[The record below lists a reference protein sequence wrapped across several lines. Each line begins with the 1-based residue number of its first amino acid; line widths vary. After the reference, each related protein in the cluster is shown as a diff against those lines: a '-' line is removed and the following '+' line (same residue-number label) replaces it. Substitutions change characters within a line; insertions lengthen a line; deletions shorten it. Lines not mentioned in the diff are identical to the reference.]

1 MSAARS
7 ALAIR
12 VRPRERLVTRL
23 ARGPLLIA
31 VIVLVVVA
39 TVAAMSMLENEVR
52 RRAVNQEILTARV
65 VIALSVDRNITESE
79 FARVKMDPRKR
90 ADLDADV
97 LALKQRGEILGL
109 EVWDRHGAL
118 IYADPGHPENES
130 RLPSTELRRVLSDR
144 PFVLSSGHGERGVPM
159 LEVFEPADPGRD
171 GTIAGVTEVLLPQ
184 SQVDSAVSASATWL
198 RLGAAFVIALIG
210 SALLVMRGRLRL
222 RHYQAE
228 HDPLTGLGNRALL
241 ARRGATLIRN
251 DERQSSAARSHAA
264 LLLVDL
270 DGFKRVND
278 ALGHSVGDDVLVA
291 VAARLRSVV
300 RSEEELVRL
309 GGDEFAVLLA
319 PLESH
324 DAGDV
329 LAERILDSLREPVN
343 AGTVSVQIGASIGI
357 ALHETDIDL
366 VELLRRADVA
376 MYQAKRRAGRY
387 LRYSPDTD
395 DNDADDLALLGDVL
409 QAIAGDELLL
419 HYQPQIGTELQLT
432 GVEAL
437 IRWMH
442 PTRGLLGPGAF
453 MPLVEETALMKPL
466 TEWVLRRATAEAA
479 SWRRQGLDVPIAINV
494 SPRTLLDAEFV
505 SLVENALAA
514 NGLEGTSLTV
524 EITET
529 AILEDPDRACR
540 VIEQLRARGIG
551 VSIDDFGTGYTSL
564 AHLRRLPISEIKI
577 DRVFI
582 EGLLEHGVDHSIVAF
597 TIRLAHDL
605 QIPVVAEGVE
615 SLALLDELRALGCD
629 QFQGFFIA
637 QPLSAAE
644 FDDWARLH
652 VEGARFLGGGVVSAR

>member
-1 MSAARS
+1 MRA
-7 ALAIR
+7 
-12 VRPRERLVTRL
+12 VRKQRTSRGASERLGTRFV
-23 ARGPLLIA
+23 RGPLLLG
-31 VIVLVVVA
+31 VIVVVIAA
-39 TVAAMSMLENEVR
+39 TVSAVSLLENEIR
-52 RRAVNQEILTARV
+52 RRAVEQEVLTARV
-65 VIALSVDRNITESE
+65 VIALSVDRNVSAAAFASESLD
-79 FARVKMDPRKR
+79 AVKRR
-90 ADLDADV
+90 DLDADV
-97 LALKQRGEILGL
+97 LSLQQRGEILGL
-109 EVWDRHGAL
+109 EVWNRHGGL
-118 IYADPGHPENES
+118 IYADGGHPADES
-130 RLPSTELRRVLSDR
+130 RLPADELQRVLGGQ
-144 PFVLSSGHGERGVPM
+144 PFVAYSGHGERGVAL
-159 LEVFEPADPGRD
+159 LEVFEPSDPGRSGVVD
-171 GTIAGVTEVLLPQ
+171 GVTEVLLPR
-184 SQVDSAVSASATWL
+184 SQVDAAVASSAAWL
-198 RLGAAFVIALIG
+198 RLAAGLVIALVG
-210 SALLVMRGRLRL
+210 AALLLMRRRLRL
-222 RHYQAE
+222 RHHQAE

-251 DERQSSAARSHAA
+251 DERQSSTAGSHSA
-264 LLLVDL
+264 LVLIDL

-319 PLESH
+319 PLDSDE
-324 DAGDV
+324 AGDV
-329 LAERILDSLREPVN
+329 LAVRILESFREPVN
-343 AGTVSVQIGASIGI
+343 AGPVSVQIGASIGI
-357 ALHETDIDL
+357 ALHETDMDL
-366 VELLRRADVA
+366 GELLRRADVA
-376 MYQAKRRAGRY
+376 MYQAKRHAGGY
-387 LRYSPDTD
+387 LRYSRDTD
-395 DNDADDLALLGDVL
+395 DNDADDLALLGDVQ

-419 HYQPQIGTELQLT
+419 HYQPQIGAELELT

-479 SWRRQGLDVPIAINV
+479 RWQARGLDVPIAINV

-505 SLVENALAA
+505 SVVENALAV
-514 NGLEGTSLTV
+514 NGLEGASLTV

-540 VIEQLRARGIG
+540 VIEELRARGIG

-597 TIRLAHDL
+597 TIGLAHDL

-615 SLALLDELRALGCD
+615 SLAVLDELRALGCD

-637 QPLSAAE
+637 QPLGAAE

-652 VEGARFLGGGVVSAR
+652 VEGVRFLGGDVVLVGN